1 VRYNGLWMKFFWFWI
16 AIMIVNPG
24 FVVEGRTIVLGPSE
38 SIQAAIDGA
47 DPGDIIEVPSG
58 TYRENVNVDRPLI
71 LFGVDTGEGKPVV
84 DAGGRGSAITLS
96 SSGAVLEGFVVTNSG
111 SEMDEDAGVRVTSEG
126 NVIRD
131 NVVKENG
138 GCGILFESSSHNIV
152 THNEFSDNLCGAGLL
167 NSSENV
173 LFLNVFKDNGID
185 ASSTNS
191 TNRWNSSDPIAYR
204 YGGEAFTAI
213 LGNHWSEYSGPDTDG
228 NGIGD
233 LPHVFGAERDEA
245 PLIMAGLQP
254 EIDVDKAGNV
264 TSGGPGAVVKFTI
277 DVANVGE
284 MEFDRVVVADILPNG
299 LEYLGD
305 DRNGT
310 VAGRIVTWELG
321 RLSVGESMRVEL
333 LARISGS
340 ALGNITN
347 HVEAAGILSTEYSI
361 TDEDTEALE
370 ALIER
375 VILARG
381 AQFSREVIYVVPPPS
396 ALSGEAEGNA
406 FSVSIGGAGGPT
418 RSHSIP
424 EAVDNA
430 TDGDII
436 EVDGWDGNI
445 FVWDHYEENLD
456 IRKSLFFRGI
466 SVGYGLPEVRAYGTG
481 ISPIT
486 LNADGCVF
494 ERFILKN
501 SDTSGA
507 GISVNSN
514 NNIIRENTATENLGF
529 GILLNSSHGNVITG
543 NSAIDNGRGAIR
555 LESSNG
561 NKIYLN
567 NFMNESGL
575 LDESSPLA
583 WSDSDNTWNSPQKI
597 SYQPMIIVIPEEG
610 ECIEFNKF
618 HNYLGNFWSDYSGS
632 DADGDGI
639 GDTPYDIPG
648 GSDRD
653 FYPLMYPIEFYDLSC
668 DNRALSKVADRKT
681 ARPGEEITYTITVC
695 NSNSSVPVDAVVED
709 IFERPVELVSV
720 SPAPDADGL
729 WRFYGIGLGECRKIV
744 LVAKAPKR
752 QEFEFQMGSGV
763 AGTGFVRVANDYSTA
778 PPSYILKNCAQ
789 AVFYL
794 NNFIVGRERG
804 CAAVQIDDPGAE
816 LSTRE
821 HGSGLYESDET
832 ITLRSDNRSIE
843 MNKAVSADH
852 GPSTLTL
859 YRNRTI
865 AYSSRWT
872 EEAKAKNRATG
883 ASMAEAYRYA
893 TTIDRESRFFLDR
906 NESVMEVE
914 SEFDG
919 MGHMGFLKMPSNG
932 SGPRS
937 TPIFEMREDYVGSFR
952 VLQKTDEYGSSVSSE
967 KAVAGTGLFVGDR
980 RIGST
985 QRSYESGSGTYDS
998 EEVVRTYTS
1007 YIAKDVSLV
1016 HAPTRTRLTDSTSIN
1031 SSMKVKEGISSM
1043 VPETS
1048 LIGEEYTS
1056 ITRLDKE
1063 TVARGL
1069 NEMETEASFSGQ
1081 GRYRTVFEDRV
1092 DLYEFY
1098 AGDYSIRRKVLFEGV
1113 SKYDRP
1119 HINLTKTGVVSEE
1132 TVVEEMAERRITVAE
1147 YTIVLENDG
1156 NRALGPVHV
1165 KDLFPPGAAYRSS
1178 SLRPYRLTAGS
1189 AEWVLTHLAV
1199 GGRAEILLRLEV
1211 TDLCDQDL
1219 VNRVE
1224 ASGGYDGGW
1233 ANATNFSAIE
1243 RGRLWCSPAGGV
1255 SATMTAKPDGEN
1267 PRQVVYNLTIR
1278 NEANAPR
1285 VVAATCQLPEGMRL
1299 LDSRVPF
1306 SSYDKGVVT
1315 WNLID
1320 LLPFGSKTISF
1331 EVEALMSGTF
1341 ASRSDVQVLSI
1352 DGTSA
1357 AEDLTVG
1364 AFVTVGE
1371 FDGEMVAPG
1380 WRPPEWGLNCTAC
1393 PGMGC
1398 WEMGCWDHDHG

>member
-1 VRYNGLWMKFFWFWI
+1 MLNNSLWMKYFWLWM
-16 AIMIVNPG
+16 AIMIISSGCTVQ
-24 FVVEGRTIVLGPSE
+24 GRTIVLGPSE
-38 SIQAAIDGA
+38 SIQAAIEGA
-47 DPGDIIEVPSG
+47 DPGDIVEVSSG

-71 LFGVDTGEGKPVV
+71 LFGVDTGGGRPVV

-96 SSGAVLEGFVVTNSG
+96 GSEAVLEGFVVTNSG
-111 SEMDEDAGVRVTSEG
+111 SKTDVDAGVRVTSER
-126 NVIRD
+126 NVIRN
-131 NVVKENG
+131 NVAKENG
-138 GCGILFESSSHNIV
+138 GCGILFESSSRNIV
-152 THNEFSDNLCGAGLL
+152 THNEFSDNPCGAGLL

-185 ASSTNS
+185 AASSNS
-191 TNRWNSSDPIAYR
+191 TSRWNSSDPISYR
-204 YGGEAFTAI
+204 YRDETFTAI

-228 NGIGD
+228 DGIGD

-254 EIDVDKAGNV
+254 EIDLDKAGNV
-264 TSGGPGAVVKFTI
+264 TSGEPGSVVKFTI
-277 DVANVGE
+277 DVANLGE
-284 MEFDRVVVADILPNG
+284 MEFDRVVVADILPDG

-310 VAGRIVTWELG
+310 VAGRKVTWELG
-321 RLSVGESMRVEL
+321 RLCVGESMRVEL
-333 LARISGS
+333 LARISGTT
-340 ALGNITN
+340 LGNITN
-347 HVEAAGILSTEYSI
+347 HAEAAGILSTEYSL
-361 TDEDTEALE
+361 TDEDHEILE

-381 AQFSREVIYVVPPPS
+381 AEFSREVIYVVPPPS
-396 ALSGEAEGNA
+396 ALSGE
-406 FSVSIGGAGGPT
+406 VGGKTFITIPLSAGGPD
-418 RSHSIP
+418 RSI
-424 EAVDNA
+424 EDMYAIRNVIARAQN
-430 TDGDII
+430 GDTL
-436 EVDGWDGNI
+436 EVRGFDPSSPYGQDPTQTEI
-445 FVWDHYEENLD
+445 D
-456 IRKSLFFRGI
+456 INKSLYLRGVI
-466 SVGYGLPEVRAYGTG
+466 MDATYGPPTFTGRFVTSAITVRG
-481 ISPIT
+481 
-486 LNADGCVF
+486 
-494 ERFILKN
+494 ERCFIEGLRAIN
-501 SDTSGA
+501 SDRSEA
-507 GISVNSN
+507 GIKVLSN
-514 NNIIRENTATENLGF
+514 NNVIKDNIAKNNRGVGF
-529 GILLNSSHGNVITG
+529 FLNHSSGNVITG
-543 NSAIDNGRGAIR
+543 NTAEENRRGAIR

-561 NKIYLN
+561 NIIYLN
-567 NFMNESGL
+567 NFING
-575 LDESSPLA
+575 SSPVG
-583 WSDSDNTWNSPQKI
+583 WSNSQNTWNSPAAMTYRYNGTTFT
-597 SYQPMIIVIPEEG
+597 SR
-610 ECIEFNKF
+610 
-618 HNYLGNFWSDYSGS
+618 LGNYWSDYSGV

-639 GDTPYDIPG
+639 GDAPYNISG

-653 FYPLMYPIEFYDLSC
+653 FYPLMSPIEFYDLSC
-668 DNRALSKVADRKT
+668 DNKALSKVADRKT

-695 NSNSSVPVDAVVED
+695 NRNSTVPVDAVVED

-720 SPAPDADGL
+720 SPAPDGDGL
-729 WRFYGIGLGECRKIV
+729 WRFYEIGLGECRKIV

-752 QEFEFQMGSGV
+752 QEFEFQMNSGV

-778 PPSYILKNCAQ
+778 PPSYILKNCAT

-794 NNFIVGRERG
+794 NGFILGRERG
-804 CAAVQIDDPGAE
+804 CAAVLIDDPGAD

-821 HGSGLYESDET
+821 HGSGLYKSDET

-859 YRNRTI
+859 YRNRTL

-872 EEAKAKNRATG
+872 EEAEAKNRATG

-893 TTIDRESRFFLDR
+893 TSIDRESRFFLDR

-914 SEFDG
+914 SQFDG

-932 SGPRS
+932 SGPQS
-937 TPIFEMREDYVGSFR
+937 TPIFEMREDYAGSFR
-952 VLQKTDEYGSSVSSE
+952 VLQRIDEYGSGVSSDRS
-967 KAVAGTGLFVGDR
+967 ASGTGFVVVDK
-980 RIGST
+980 RIGES
-985 QRSYESGSGTYDS
+985 QRSYESGTGFYES
-998 EEVVRTYTS
+998 EEMIRTYTN
-1007 YIAKDVSLV
+1007 YVAKDLSLV
-1016 HAPTRTRLTDSTSIN
+1016 YSPENQTLIDDLSIN
-1031 SSMKVKEGISSM
+1031 RSMRWKEGMWSR
-1043 VPETS
+1043 VRNES

-1069 NEMETEASFSGQ
+1069 NEMETEASFSGR
-1081 GRYRTVFEDRV
+1081 GRYRTVFIDRV
-1092 DLYEFY
+1092 DLDELY
-1098 AGDYSIRRKVLFEGV
+1098 AGDYSIRRKVLLEGV

-1119 HINLTKTGVVSEE
+1119 HINLTKSGVVREE

-1147 YTIVLENDG
+1147 YTITLENDG
-1156 NRALGPVHV
+1156 NRALAPVRV

-1211 TDLCDQDL
+1211 TDLCDQDI

-1243 RGRLWCSPAGGV
+1243 RGRVWCCPAGEV
-1255 SATMTAKPDGEN
+1255 SAAMTAKPEGEN
-1267 PRQVVYNLTIR
+1267 PRRVVYNLTVR
-1278 NEANAPR
+1278 NEADAPR

-1306 SSYDKGVVT
+1306 SSYDSGVVT

-1320 LLPFGSKTISF
+1320 LLPFESKTISF

-1341 ASRSDVQVLSI
+1341 ASRAEVEVLSA
-1352 DGTSA
+1352 DGTSSG
-1357 AEDLTVG
+1357 ERLTVG
-1364 AFVTVGE
+1364 AVVTVGE
-1371 FDGEMVAPG
+1371 FEGEMVAPG
-1380 WRPPEWGLNCTAC
+1380 WRPPEWGLDSTAC

-1398 WEMGCWDHDHG
+1398 WNECDLAEL

>member
-1 VRYNGLWMKFFWFWI
+1 MRYNGLWMKFFWFWI
-16 AIMIVNPG
+16 AIIIVNPG

-47 DPGDIIEVPSG
+47 DPGDIIEVSSG
-58 TYRENVNVDRPLI
+58 TYREKVNVDRPLI

-96 SSGAVLEGFVVTNSG
+96 GSGAVLEGFVVTNSG
-111 SEMDEDAGVRVTSEG
+111 SKTDVDAGVRVTSER

-138 GCGILFESSSHNIV
+138 GCGILFDSSSHNIV
-152 THNEFSDNLCGAGLL
+152 THNEFSDNLCGAGLF

-185 ASSTNS
+185 AVSSNS
-191 TNRWNSSDPIAYR
+191 TNRWNSSDPIGYR

-213 LGNHWSEYSGPDTDG
+213 LGNHWSEYSGPDGDG
-228 NGIGD
+228 DGIGD
-233 LPHVFGAERDEA
+233 LPHIFGAERDEA

-254 EIDVDKAGNV
+254 EIAVDKAGNV
-264 TSGGPGAVVKFTI
+264 TSGGPGTVVKFTI

-284 MEFDRVVVADILPNG
+284 MEFDRVVVADVLPDG

-310 VAGRIVTWELG
+310 VAGRKITWELG

-347 HVEAAGILSTEYSI
+347 HAEAAGILSTEYSL

-381 AQFSREVIYVVPPPS
+381 TEFSREVIYVVPPPS
-396 ALSGEAEGNA
+396 ALSDEVGGNT
-406 FSVSIGGAGGPT
+406 FITIPLSAGGPP
-418 RSHSIP
+418 RSI
-424 EAVDNA
+424 EDMYAIRNVIA
-430 TDGDII
+430 RAQDGDTLEVRGFDPSSPYGQDPNQTEIDVNKSLYLRGVVMDASYGPPTFTGRFVTSAITVSGEGCII
-436 EVDGWDGNI
+436 E
-445 FVWDHYEENLD
+445 
-456 IRKSLFFRGI
+456 
-466 SVGYGLPEVRAYGTG
+466 GLVA
-481 ISPIT
+481 I
-486 LNADGCVF
+486 
-494 ERFILKN
+494 N
-501 SDTSGA
+501 SDRSEA
-507 GISVNSN
+507 GIKVLSN
-514 NNIIRENTATENLGF
+514 NNVIKDNIAKSNRGVGF
-529 GILLNSSHGNVITG
+529 FLNHSSGNVITRNTAEG
-543 NSAIDNGRGAIR
+543 NRRGAIR
-555 LESSNG
+555 LESSSG
-561 NKIYLN
+561 NIIYLN
-567 NFMNESGL
+567 NFING
-575 LDESSPLA
+575 SSPVG
-583 WSDSDNTWNSPQKI
+583 WSDSKNIWNSLAEMTYLYNGTTFT
-597 SYQPMIIVIPEEG
+597 SR
-610 ECIEFNKF
+610 
-618 HNYLGNFWSDYSGS
+618 LGNYWSDYSGV

-648 GSDRD
+648 PGNEQDK
-653 FYPLMYPIEFYDLSC
+653 YPLMETVDKYELS
-668 DNRALSKVADRKT
+668 RGGSFFSKVADRKT
-681 ARPGEEITYTITVC
+681 ARHGEEITYTISVC

-709 IFERPVELVSV
+709 IFDRPVELVSV
-720 SPAPDADGL
+720 SPAPDGDGL
-729 WRFYGIGLGECRKIV
+729 WRFYKIGLGECRKIV

-752 QEFEFQMGSGV
+752 QEFEFQMNSGV

-778 PPSYILKNCAQ
+778 PPSYLLKNCAT

-794 NNFIVGRERG
+794 NGFIVGRERG
-804 CAAVQIDDPGAE
+804 CAAVLIDDPGAE

-821 HGSGLYESDET
+821 HGSGLYKSDET

-859 YRNRTI
+859 YRNRTL

-883 ASMAEAYRYA
+883 ASMAESYRYA

-914 SEFDG
+914 SQFDG
-919 MGHMGFLKMPSNG
+919 MGQMGFLKMPSNG
-932 SGPRS
+932 SGHRS

-952 VLQKTDEYGSSVSSE
+952 VLQKVDEYGSSVRSE
-967 KAVAGTGLFVGDR
+967 KAANGGGLFVGDR

-985 QRSYESGSGTYDS
+985 QRSYEAGSGTYDS
-998 EEVVRTYTS
+998 EEVIRTYTS
-1007 YIAKDVSLV
+1007 YIAKDVSFV
-1016 HAPTRTRLTDSTSIN
+1016 HAPTMTRLTDSASIN
-1031 SSMKVKEGISSM
+1031 SSMKVKEGISSK
-1043 VPETS
+1043 VPETT

-1081 GRYRTVFEDRV
+1081 GRYRTVFEERV
-1092 DLYEFY
+1092 DLDELY
-1098 AGDYSIRRKVLFEGV
+1098 AGDYSIRRKVLMEGV

-1119 HINLTKTGVVSEE
+1119 HINLTKSGVVRKE

-1147 YTIVLENDG
+1147 YTITLENDG
-1156 NRALGPVHV
+1156 NRALSPVRV

-1189 AEWVLTHLAV
+1189 AEWVLTHLAI

-1219 VNRVE
+1219 INRVE

-1243 RGRLWCSPAGGV
+1243 RGRLWCCPAGGV
-1255 SATMTAKPDGEN
+1255 SAALTAKPDGEN
-1267 PRQVVYNLTIR
+1267 PRRVVYNLTIR
-1278 NEANAPR
+1278 NEADAPR

-1299 LDSRVPF
+1299 LDSSVPF
-1306 SSYDKGVVT
+1306 SSYDSGVVT

-1320 LLPFGSKTISF
+1320 LLPFGSKTILF
-1331 EVEALMSGTF
+1331 EVEASMNGTF
-1341 ASRSDVQVLSI
+1341 ASRAEVEVLSI
-1352 DGTSA
+1352 DGTSSG
-1357 AEDLTVG
+1357 ERLTVE
-1364 AFVTVGE
+1364 AVVTVGE
-1371 FDGEMVAPG
+1371 FEGEMVAPG
-1380 WRPPEWGLNCTAC
+1380 WRPPEWGLDSTAC

-1398 WEMGCWDHDHG
+1398 WDECDLAAF

>member
-1 VRYNGLWMKFFWFWI
+1 VLNNSLWMKYFWLWM
-16 AIMIVNPG
+16 AIMIISSGYTVQ
-24 FVVEGRTIVLGPSE
+24 GRTIVLGPSE

-47 DPGDIIEVPSG
+47 DPGDIIEVLSG
-58 TYRENVNVDRPLI
+58 TYRENVKVDRPLI
-71 LFGVDTGEGKPVV
+71 LFGVDNGGGRPVV

-96 SSGAVLEGFVVTNSG
+96 GSGAVVEGFVVTNSG
-111 SEMDEDAGVRVTSEG
+111 SKTDEDAGVRVTSER

-131 NVVKENG
+131 NVVKENA
-138 GCGILFESSSHNIV
+138 GCGILFDSSSHNIV
-152 THNEFSDNLCGAGLL
+152 THNEFSDNPCGAGLL
-167 NSSENV
+167 NSSENA

-191 TNRWNSSDPIAYR
+191 TSRWNSSDPIGYR
-204 YGGEAFTAI
+204 YRGETFTAI

-228 NGIGD
+228 DGIGD

-254 EIDVDKAGNV
+254 EIDLDKAGNV
-264 TSGGPGAVVKFTI
+264 TSGGPGSVVRFTI
-277 DVANVGE
+277 DVANLGE
-284 MEFDRVVVADILPNG
+284 MEFDRVVVADVLPDG

-310 VAGRIVTWELG
+310 VAGRKITWELG
-321 RLSVGESMRVEL
+321 RLPVGESMRVEL
-333 LARISGS
+333 LARISGDV
-340 ALGNITN
+340 LGNITN
-347 HVEAAGILSTEYSI
+347 HAEAAGILSTEYTL
-361 TDEDTEALE
+361 TDEDHEILE

-396 ALSGEAEGNA
+396 ALSDE
-406 FSVSIGGAGGPT
+406 VGGKTFITIPLSAGG
-418 RSHSIP
+418 HKGSI
-424 EAVDNA
+424 EDMYAIRNVIA
-430 TDGDII
+430 RAQDGDTL
-436 EVDGWDGNI
+436 EVRGFDPSSPYRQDPTQTEIDVN
-445 FVWDHYEENLD
+445 
-456 IRKSLFFRGI
+456 KSLYLRGVVMDA
-466 SVGYGLPEVRAYGTG
+466 SYGPPTFTG
-481 ISPIT
+481 RFVTSAIT
-486 LNADGCVF
+486 VSGEGC
-494 ERFILKN
+494 FIEGLVAIN
-501 SDTSGA
+501 SDRSEA
-507 GISVNSN
+507 GIKVLSN
-514 NNIIRENTATENLGF
+514 NNVIKDNIAKNNRGVGF
-529 GILLNSSHGNVITG
+529 LLNHSSGNVITG
-543 NSAIDNGRGAIR
+543 NTAEGNRRGAIR
-555 LESSNG
+555 LESSSG
-561 NKIYLN
+561 NIIYLN
-567 NFMNESGL
+567 NFING
-575 LDESSPLA
+575 SSPVG
-583 WSDSDNTWNSPQKI
+583 WSDSQNTWNSPEEMTYRYNGTTFI
-597 SYQPMIIVIPEEG
+597 SR
-610 ECIEFNKF
+610 
-618 HNYLGNFWSDYSGS
+618 LGNYWSDYSGV

-648 GSDRD
+648 GSERD

-668 DNRALSKVADRKT
+668 DNKALSKVADRKT
-681 ARPGEEITYTITVC
+681 ASPGEEITYTITVC
-695 NSNSSVPVDAVVED
+695 NRNSSVPLDAVVED

-720 SPAPDADGL
+720 SPAPDGDGL
-729 WRFYGIGLGECRKIV
+729 WRFYEIGLGECREIV
-744 LVAKAPKR
+744 LVVKAPKR

-794 NNFIVGRERG
+794 NNFILGRERD

-821 HGSGLYESDET
+821 HGSGSYKSDET

-919 MGHMGFLKMPSNG
+919 MGHLGFLKMPSNG

-937 TPIFEMREDYVGSFR
+937 TPIFEMREDYAGSFR
-952 VLQKTDEYGSSVSSE
+952 VLQRIDEYGSGVSSDRS
-967 KAVAGTGLFVGDR
+967 ASGTGFVVVDK
-980 RIGST
+980 RIGES
-985 QRSYESGSGTYDS
+985 QRSYESGTGFYES
-998 EEVVRTYTS
+998 EETIRTYTN
-1007 YIAKDVSLV
+1007 YVAKDLSLV
-1016 HAPTRTRLTDSTSIN
+1016 YSPENQTLIDDLSIN
-1031 SSMKVKEGISSM
+1031 RSMRWKEGMWSR
-1043 VPETS
+1043 VRNES

-1069 NEMETEASFSGQ
+1069 NEMETEASFSGR
-1081 GRYRTVFEDRV
+1081 GRYRTVFIDRV
-1092 DLYEFY
+1092 DLDELY
-1098 AGDYSIRRKVLFEGV
+1098 AGDYSIRRKVLLDGV

-1119 HINLTKTGVVSEE
+1119 HINLTKSGVVREE

-1147 YTIVLENDG
+1147 YTITLENDG
-1156 NRALGPVHV
+1156 NRALAPVRV

-1243 RGRLWCSPAGGV
+1243 RGRLWCCPAGEV
-1255 SATMTAKPDGEN
+1255 SAAMTAKPEGEN
-1267 PRQVVYNLTIR
+1267 PRRVVYNLTVR
-1278 NEANAPR
+1278 NEADAPR

-1299 LDSRVPF
+1299 LDSSVPF
-1306 SSYDKGVVT
+1306 SSYDSGVVT

-1320 LLPFGSKTISF
+1320 LLPFGSKTILF
-1331 EVEALMSGTF
+1331 EVEASMNGTF
-1341 ASRSDVQVLSI
+1341 ASRAEVEVLSI
-1352 DGTSA
+1352 DGTSSGGS
-1357 AEDLTVG
+1357 LTVG
-1364 AFVTVGE
+1364 AFVTVGD

-1380 WRPPEWGLNCTAC
+1380 WRPPEWGLDSTAC

-1398 WEMGCWDHDHG
+1398 WDECDLAEL